1 MENSKSL
8 YNKLKNR
15 LLRTRSLYYANNFV
29 WGLLLSIII
38 LQISVLLFSILEHFG
53 HFQSAVRLCFYLTIW
68 LSFIVPFGLF
78 AVKDLLRS
86 FGFAGAMD
94 TNSIALQIGN
104 FYEDIKDR
112 LSNSLQLF
120 QLASNSRGTSTQLAL
135 QSFSDTYQATQN
147 KNFNVIIDKRKN
159 YIIALY
165 LLLTSTILLSGFSFF
180 GNSLGSGFYRIQN
193 WKMSFVPPAPF
204 SLEINPKYEKILI
217 NTDIRI
223 QVKAFGTAPET
234 IKLFIKENT
243 SKDFDSFTLRLDT
256 NNTYNFVFT
265 NVTNSFEYY
274 AVANWLNTEVTTDIG
289 RVIVYEKPFI
299 RSLNGNVIFP
309 SYTKYEPRQLN
320 EQNADI
326 TALVGSSAN
335 FTITSNKN
343 LKSAEIV
350 IVNRLQN
357 DTLSST
363 DTTIVQMKIDKNT
376 AYGNFRISKNGF
388 YYFRIMDSLNEE
400 NTQPVNYGIIA
411 LQDEYPSITLVQPA
425 YDVKLNEDG
434 ILPMI
439 VNITD
444 DYGFSNLYLYY
455 RLSYSQYASPD
466 KEFKKISIPILQTG
480 NSIDVPYVWNL
491 MNLDIVPEDRFEF
504 FVEVADNDIVKGPKT
519 ARTQVLTA
527 VLPSLEE
534 ILTESENIQENI
546 QKDMEQV
553 VKQSNEL
560 QKDIEQFE
568 RELKQDPNKG
578 QMNWEQQK
586 QAQDLIKKQ
595 NDLKNKMDNLQKQL
609 SKNTENLKDNNLLS
623 QETLQKFMELQKL
636 MKEVD
641 SPALKKLQQQMQ
653 QAMQKLSKEDM
664 EKALKDFKFNEEQFR
679 KSIERTLNILKR
691 LQLEQKIDATNR
703 KAEKMQDQQEELA
716 NKLNDKNLTKEEKEQ
731 IAKKQEQLKKEVEQA
746 EKDLKEIEKMMQ
758 QFQKDPMPMNELK
771 DAQKALDA
779 NNTQQEMDQAMQE
792 MQSGKQQKSQQ
803 SMQNAQ
809 KKLANFKNKMQKL
822 KDEMDKQ
829 SSEEAIRQM
838 QKAISDMLKLSK
850 NQENLL
856 NKTKNTDG
864 SSSTIP
870 ELGRQQMSQ
879 FDATMKLAERMM
891 ELGERS
897 FAITPEM
904 ANQIAEAL
912 QEMNNALENFTD
924 RKMSQIAQS
933 QQKALGNMNNAIGQ
947 MQQMLQA
954 MKKSNGTCPNPGG
967 SGEPNSMNPGGQGM
981 GEKLQQLA
989 AQQQAISQM
998 MQQMQQGQGQGN
1010 VGGMSP
1016 EQQAQYQRIMK
1027 NQQDAQKTMQQL
1039 QNEAKKFGNT
1049 PEGKKL
1055 QSDLEKIKKE
1065 MDETMSEMR
1074 QNGIRPE
1081 TLKKQ
1086 ERILAKLLDLMSSEN
1101 ERDKENR
1108 REAKEGKNFN
1118 LQSPDEIDFTTQEG
1132 QEALMEQMLKQSE
1145 KQYSVDYQRLIKQ
1158 YFESLNKTNK
1168 E

>member
-1 MENSKSL
+1 MENTKAL

-15 LLRTRSLYYANNFV
+15 LLRTRSLYYINNFV

-38 LQISVLLFSILEHFG
+38 FQISVLLFSILEHFG
-53 HFQSAVRLCFYLTIW
+53 HFQSEVRLVFYLLIW
-68 LSFIVPFGLF
+68 FSLIIPFGLF
-78 AVKDLLRS
+78 AVKDLLRA

-94 TNSIALQIGN
+94 TITIALQIGN
-104 FYEDIKDR
+104 FYEDVKDR

-120 QLASNSRGTSTQLAL
+120 QLASNSRGTSIQLAL
-135 QSFSDTYQATQN
+135 QSFSDTYNSTQS
-147 KNFNVIIDKRKN
+147 KNFNIIIDKRKN
-159 YIIALY
+159 FIIAIY

-180 GNSLGSGFYRIQN
+180 DSSIGSGFNRIQN

-204 SLEINPKYEKILI
+204 SLEINPKYAKILI

-223 QVKAFGTAPET
+223 QVKAFGTSPET
-234 IKLFIKENT
+234 LKLFIKENT
-243 SKDFDSFTLRLDT
+243 SKEFDSFTLRLDT

-274 AVANWLNTEVTTDIG
+274 AVANWLNTEVNTDIG

-326 TALVGSSAN
+326 TALVGSNAN

-357 DTLSST
+357 DTLAST
-363 DTTIVQMKIDKNT
+363 DTTIVPMKINKNT
-376 AYGNFRISKNGF
+376 AYGNFRIFNNGF
-388 YYFRIMDSLNEE
+388 YYFRILDSLNEE

-411 LQDEYPSITLVQPA
+411 LQDEYPSITMVQPA
-425 YDVKLNEDG
+425 YNVKLNEDG

-455 RLSYSQYASPD
+455 RLSYSQYTTPD
-466 KEFKKISIPILQTG
+466 KEFTKISIPILQTG

-519 ARTQVLTA
+519 ARTQLLTA

-534 ILTESENIQENI
+534 VLAESENVQESI

-553 VKQSNEL
+553 IKQSNEL

-586 QAQDLIKKQ
+586 QAQDLMKKQ
-595 NDLKNKMDNLQKQL
+595 NDLKNKMENLEKQL

-623 QETLQKFMELQKL
+623 EETLQKFMELQKL

-664 EKALKDFKFNEEQFR
+664 EKALKDFKFNEEQFK

-703 KAEKMQDQQEELA
+703 KAEKMQDQQEELS
-716 NKLNDKNLTKEEKEQ
+716 NKLKDKNLTKEEKDQ
-731 IAKKQEQLKKEVEQA
+731 IAKKQEQLKKDVEQA

-758 QFQKDPMPMNELK
+758 QFPKDPMPMNELK
-771 DAQKALDA
+771 EAQEALDA
-779 NNTQQEMDQAMQE
+779 NNTQQEMDEAMQE

-809 KKLANFKNKMQKL
+809 KKLANFKSKMQKL

-838 QKAISDMLKLSK
+838 QKAISDLLKLSK
-850 NQENLL
+850 DQENLL
-856 NKTKNTDG
+856 NKTQNTDG

-870 ELGRQQMSQ
+870 ELGRQQMGQ

-897 FAITPEM
+897 FAVTPEM

-924 RKMSQIAQS
+924 RKMNQIAQS

-954 MKKSNGTCPNPGG
+954 MKQSNGTCPNPGG
-967 SGEPNSMNPGGQGM
+967 SGEPNSMSPGGQGM

-989 AQQQAISQM
+989 AQQQALSQM
-998 MQQMQQGQGQGN
+998 MQQMQQGQGQGQ

-1027 NQQDAQKTMQQL
+1027 NQQEAQKTMQQL
-1039 QNEAKKFGNT
+1039 QDEAKKFGNT

-1081 TLKKQ
+1081 TVKKQ

-1118 LQSPDEIDFTTQEG
+1118 VQSPDEIDFTTQEG
-1132 QEALMEQMLKQSE
+1132 QKALMEQMLKQSE

-1158 YFESLNKTNK
+1158 YFESLNKSNK